1 MANPASGGGP
11 RVRTSHGVVYVP
23 DTSYWADFKIKT
35 SRALLKT
42 ANSIKL
48 DTTQDQV
55 IPFDNGL
62 LQASA
67 HPQLQTDGSV
77 NLEYTQNYAA
87 KQYFD
92 ASIRHNKGPH
102 AGTAKDHWLDPYL
115 AGGTKSEWVQKK
127 FSAHLRK
134 ELGVSRGSG
143 GGTGGSGNNN
153 NGTP

>member
-1 MANPASGGGP
+1 MSF
-11 RVRTSHGVVYVP
+11 VP
-23 DTSYWADFKIKT
+23 DASFWADFEVKT

-55 IPFDNGL
+55 IPFDSGL

-67 HPQLQTDGSV
+67 HPQLQADGSV

-92 ASIRHNKGPH
+92 ASLRHNKGPH

-115 AGGTKSEWVQKK
+115 AGGSKNDWVNDK
-127 FSAHLRK
+127 FAKHLNK
-134 ELGVSRGSG
+134 ELRG

>member
-23 DTSYWADFKIKT
+23 DTSYWADFDEKVTK
-35 SRALLKT
+35 SLLKT

-48 DTTQDQV
+48 SVTQYNTV
-55 IPFDNGL
+55 PFDTGL

-67 HPQLQTDGSV
+67 HPELQTDGSV
-77 NLEYTQNYAA
+77 NLEYPQNYAA
-87 KQYFD
+87 TQYFD
-92 ASIRHNKGPH
+92 ASIRHTKGSH

-115 AGGTKSEWVQKK
+115 AGGAKNEWVQKK